1 MSPVRDESM
10 ELIQNYIS
18 GNYVIPR
25 SIDRLNLYNPATGD
39 VYGELVDSNSEDIQD
54 AVSAAKDAFASW
66 SGLNFSERA
75 DYIMAIADEIDA
87 QSDTFSDLESRDT
100 GKPLS
105 LARSLDIP
113 RSIYNFKFFAKTLQA

>member
-1 MSPVRDESM
+1 M

-18 GNYVIPR
+18 GGYVIPR
-25 SIDRLNLYNPATGD
+25 SIDRLNLYNPATGE

-54 AVSAAKDAFASW
+54 AVSSAKDAFASW
-66 SGLNFSERA
+66 SGLSFSERA

-87 QSDTFSDLESRDT
+87 QSDTFSELESRDT

-105 LARSLDIP
+105 LARSLDIL
-113 RSIYNFKFFAKTLQA
+113 SLIHI